1 MRKIVTVLSVAVIAL
16 VASNTASAFDIGSA
30 INAGV
35 TGISKVA
42 EASKDITPGE
52 EHYIG
57 RSVAAMVVDK
67 YPLVQNQALT
77 DYVNKVG
84 LLVAYNSERPE
95 TYGGYHFGIV
105 ESGDANAFACPGGFI
120 FVTTALLKEVNGED
134 QLAAILG
141 HEIAHVA
148 HRDGINAI
156 KKSKW
161 TDLGFYAAGQAA
173 GKFSPDEVKQL
184 TSVFTDVVSDVGKKV
199 LESGYSISDEKKAD
213 EAGVRY
219 ASAAGYDPNGVV
231 AFLKIEQEKG
241 ADLNRGPFAS
251 HPKTE
256 ARIKALEEDI
266 QKENLSR
273 QIADVRTNRY
283 KASVAMAR

>member
-1 MRKIVTVLSVAVIAL
+1 MKRTILIIVPAL
-16 VASNTASAFDIGSA
+16 AMMLVVNAARAFDIGSA

-57 RSVAAMVVDK
+57 RSVAAMVVNK

-84 LLVAYNSERPE
+84 LLVAYNSDRPE
-95 TYGGYHFGIV
+95 TYGGYHFGVV
-105 ESGDANAFACPGGFI
+105 ESSEANAFACPGGFI
-120 FVTTALLKEVNGED
+120 FVTTGMLRQISGED
-134 QLAAILG
+134 ELATILG
-141 HEIAHVA
+141 HEVAHVA

-199 LESGYSISDEKKAD
+199 LESGYSQSDEKKAD
-213 EAGVRY
+213 GSGVRY
-219 ASAAGYDPNGVV
+219 ASAAGYDPNGII
-231 AFLKIEQEKG
+231 AFLEAEQSKG
-241 ADLNRGPFAS
+241 IDAHRGPYAS

-256 ARIKALEEDI
+256 ARIKELKAEIE
-266 QKENLSR
+266 KENLSHK
-273 QIADVRTNRY
+273 IADVRTSRY
-283 KASVAMAR
+283 KQSVAFAR